1 MFTSDDL
8 LATRLSCDDLLSTR
22 LGRSWSLEPLV
33 ATLSFA
39 AFMRLFRLYEEKRP
53 TSVFRPP
60 FLFSTRAFGSLFVYW
75 LGVAMWVCIVPRP
88 VGAASGCPHSFGDY
102 FHLAAEVAAGLI
114 SYDFLFFFVH
124 LLMHHSARFGS
135 WTNHAQ
141 HHKFTHDESSYRT
154 VNHSLVDGTMQ
165 VLVNILVQRH
175 TPWGAPKTKL
185 ARLLHN
191 VLIIE
196 LLVESH
202 SSSRHPRIARR
213 LFTGVDG
220 HVRHHRHGGPP
231 YEAFFGYLDW
241 AWARWEQWYVKRD
254 I

>member
-1 MFTSDDL
+1 MVGRRSFVLCRGRRRGHFRNDDATSMLTSDL
-8 LATRLSCDDLLSTR
+8 LAARLSCDDLLSTR
-22 LGRSWSLEPLV
+22 LGRSWSLEPRV

-53 TSVFRPP
+53 TSVFGPP
-60 FLFSTRAFGSLFVYW
+60 FHFSTRAIGSLFVYW

-88 VGAASGCPHSFGDY
+88 VGAASGCPHNVSDY

-175 TPWGAPKTKL
+175 TPWGAPKTSS
-185 ARLLHN
+185 RGCCTMC
-191 VLIIE
+191 
-196 LLVESH
+196 SSSSC
-202 SSSRHPRIARR
+202 SSSRIQQPASADCAAIVYRRRRPRAA
-213 LFTGVDG
+213 
-220 HVRHHRHGGPP
+220 PS
-231 YEAFFGYLDW
+231 
-241 AWARWEQWYVKRD
+241 AWRAAV
-254 I
+254 